1 MITTVSANDVDTN
14 PALTYSLQ
22 EEGLE
27 GVQVD
32 GVFSIDRFSGK
43 VILGRPLDFENRQE
57 YRLKISASDTAH
69 TADTVLTV
77 KVTDDNDNPPIFS
90 QASYKANLIGK
101 IVKPLYNYSGIQLF
115 LRDLY
120 FFVLSFTNV
129 V

>member
-101 IVKPLYNYSGIQLF
+101 IVKPYITTLEYNYFFQIF
-115 LRDLY
+115 T